1 MLKKNFESTRILRNF
16 DFQRTKLL
24 YLNNLKHVAF
34 FLTFFKGIRCNKS
47 SVVTT
52 KKMGAQENECQIF
65 QNFKCVITILV
76 KFDIHNSRTSMRN
89 FLWCYYRWFITS
101 SALEKCKTKNA
112 KFFKLFCF
120 FCFCPLKIKI
130 TQFPG
135 GFCLKL
141 SVCLCRNSFSSLVHF
156 I

>member
-1 MLKKNFESTRILRNF
+1 MSPNSTLLLNTWNFSRVHGFLSFTVTLLARDFLR
-16 DFQRTKLL
+16 DFLL
-24 YLNNLKHVAF
+24 
-34 FLTFFKGIRCNKS
+34 ICNKS

-65 QNFKCVITILV
+65 ENFKCVITILV

-89 FLWCYYRWFITS
+89 FLWRYYRWFITS

-112 KFFKLFCF
+112 IFFKLFCF

-141 SVCLCRNSFSSLVHF
+141 SVCLWGNSFSSLVHF